1 MKKNIFWLIIITV
14 AVSLAFSGCWGCDGI
29 GSIGSGRGA
38 NPGDSDNSLIGT
50 WEWDLGPIVSAVL
63 DMRFRLTFTSDSF
76 TYEMMG
82 VRQSIS
88 YRLKD
93 NAIIFQEGNTEVEI
107 QYRVN
112 GDTLSIDIGD
122 WMGELS
128 GIGIQTSL
136 DFKRVR

>member
-1 MKKNIFWLIIITV
+1 
-14 AVSLAFSGCWGCDGI
+14 
-29 GSIGSGRGA
+29 
-38 NPGDSDNSLIGT
+38 
-50 WEWDLGPIVSAVL
+50 L